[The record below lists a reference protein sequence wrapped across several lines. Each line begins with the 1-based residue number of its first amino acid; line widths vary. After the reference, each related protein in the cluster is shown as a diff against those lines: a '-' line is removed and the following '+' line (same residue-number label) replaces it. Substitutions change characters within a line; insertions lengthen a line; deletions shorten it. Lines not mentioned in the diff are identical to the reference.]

1 FTVMSYN
8 ILADDLVQAN
18 LDLYAH
24 CPWQALDWNY
34 RCRRIL
40 LEIQK
45 WAPDILCLQEVQEN
59 HFYQH
64 VYPVLSQLGYS
75 CAYKRRTGNKTDG
88 CATCYRVCRFAEVS
102 VSALEFYRPETKLL
116 DRHNVAIVM
125 LLRPVAPRGPST
137 EALGPL
143 LCVVNTHL
151 LFNPR
156 RGDVKLA
163 QLAILLAEI
172 DRAVQSQKAR
182 GMSCNLIMC
191 GDFNSV
197 PHMPL
202 YQLIT
207 TGQLNYQ
214 GLPAWKISG
223 QEDLSYRTS
232 YRRLFAPLWP
242 CSLGVSDSCQYSTVA
257 EDLRN
262 RRSQKTG
269 KRCYSHDFLLQM
281 RFSPAACVRPLGL
294 ELIPGVTDNIPDPS
308 KNIST
313 DYNKCFSHI
322 LRHGLDLESVYSH
335 VLPTSGLPEVT
346 ILHSGGG
353 ATVDYIFYNPRR
365 NLVADQGGAGGV
377 LGEGLKLTGCLSLL
391 SEDVLL
397 SMNGLPNLI
406 MPSDHLS
413 LLAEFQM
420 DLA

>member
-1 FTVMSYN
+1 DFTVMSYN

-269 KRCYSHDFLLQM
+269 L
-281 RFSPAACVRPLGL
+281 SPPWIIING
-294 ELIPGVTDNIPDPS
+294 
-308 KNIST
+308 KF
-313 DYNKCFSHI
+313 FSHI

-420 DLA
+420 DL